1 MIDHSRKLDDI
12 IRFSREREKELECLY
27 RIEEILK
34 KPGLEI
40 DRALETI
47 VDAVPSGW
55 QYPEACRVR
64 IDVGTETYAPPG
76 FEETPWAQK
85 ADIFVQGKKAGE
97 IGVYYTKELPPA
109 DDGPFLTH
117 EARLLRAIADR
128 LGSFIFHRRIEQ
140 AVKDLPDIRPDE
152 GGGDW
157 KVVLELLRQTDRN
170 LFVAVTERMLNLL
183 CWRGVEEAER
193 LRERSGEPETAA
205 PDESS
210 GLVNRPGR
218 RAVLEITD
226 EKSREIFGI
235 AAEHYTDDQLLAYI
249 RNWIL
254 DDKLKFL
261 VRVASRNLPL
271 AEVIDALRQY
281 RDIHT
286 EGVELS
292 AASKKGVLVS
302 LIRRFLS
309 SQLNYIRIAKSYV
322 DVKDFFEFLD
332 RTIYSTESSGK
343 LGGKCA
349 GLFLARQIIE
359 KSPESN
365 DLLRGI
371 KTPRSWYITSDILLR
386 FLSYNNMD
394 EVAEQKYK
402 DVNQVRLEY
411 PHVIQTFKNAR
422 FPSEIVQ
429 ALSVVLDE
437 FGDRPLIIRSSSL
450 LEDSLGYSFSGKY
463 RSLFLANQGTKQERL
478 EALMDAIAEVYASV
492 FGPDPI
498 EYRAERGLLD
508 ISEEM
513 GIMIQEV
520 IGTRIGDY
528 FLPALAGVAFSRNEF
543 RWSPRI
549 KREDG
554 LIRMVPGLGTRA
566 VDRTSDDYPVLLA
579 PGQPGLRVNVA
590 IEEIVYYSPRKLD
603 VINLRT
609 NTFETMDAS
618 ELLRRHG
625 DSIPMLEKLVS
636 VHDGQ
641 NLRRPLAM
649 GVDAGADALYFTFEG
664 LISDN
669 VFVPRVNGLLKL
681 LEAKLGTPVDIEFA
695 HDGRDFYLLQCRP
708 QSFGEDAAPAPI
720 PKDVPRDSIVFS
732 ARSHVSNGRVP
743 DITHIVYVD
752 PEAYGALPER
762 SDLLAVGRAVGRLNK
777 LLPKRQFILMGPGR
791 WGSRGDIKLGV
802 NITYSDI
809 NKTAVLVEIARRTGG
824 YTPDLSFGTH
834 FFQDLVEGEIRY
846 LPLYPDDE
854 GIVFNERFLLGA
866 PNILAD
872 LLPEY
877 AHLAGALRLIDV
889 PASTGGKV
897 LRVLMNAELNEAIGI
912 LAEPHAGAE
921 LPAAPQDDAARPAE
935 QFWVWR
941 LRMAERIALET
952 DAARFGVAAMYV
964 FGSTKNATAGLKS
977 DIDLLVHFRGTAAQ
991 RADLLSW
998 LGGWSLALDE
1008 MNYQRTGYRTGG
1020 LLDVHVVTD
1029 EDIEKK
1035 TSYAIKIGAVTD
1047 AARQLPMKKT
1057 GE

>member
-1 MIDHSRKLDDI
+1 MIDNPKKLDDI
-12 IRFSREREKELECLY
+12 LRFSREREKELECLY

-34 KPGLEI
+34 KPGVET
-40 DRALETI
+40 DRTLTAI
-47 VDAVPSGW
+47 VEAVPSGW
-55 QYPEACRVR
+55 QHPEVCRAR
-64 IDVGTETYAPPG
+64 IDVGAETYAPRG
-76 FEETPWAQK
+76 FAETPWAQK
-85 ADIFVQGKKAGE
+85 ADILVQGKKAGE
-97 IGVYYTKELPPA
+97 IGVYYTKEMPPG

-128 LGSFIFHRRIEQ
+128 LGSFIFHRQIEQ
-140 AVKDLPDIRPDE
+140 AVKDIPDFRPGE

-157 KVVLELLRQTDRN
+157 QVVLDLLRQTDRN
-170 LFVAVTERMLNLL
+170 LFIAVTERMLNLL
-183 CWRGVEEAER
+183 SWSGVEEAER
-193 LRERSGEPETAA
+193 LRERAGEPEAAA

-218 RAVLEITD
+218 RAMLEITD
-226 EKSREIFGI
+226 ERSREIFGI

-249 RNWIL
+249 RKWIL

-281 RDIHT
+281 RDIRLD
-286 EGVELS
+286 GVELS

-322 DVKDFFEFLD
+322 DVRDFFEFLD
-332 RTIYSTESSGK
+332 RTIYSMESSGK

-365 DLLRGI
+365 ELLRGI
-371 KTPRSWYITSDILLR
+371 KTPRTWYITSDILLR

-402 DVNQVRLEY
+402 DINQVRLEY
-411 PHVIQTFKNAR
+411 PHVIQLFKNAR
-422 FPSEIVQ
+422 FPAEIVR

-463 RSLFLANQGTKQERL
+463 RSLFLANQGTKRERL

-520 IGTRIGDY
+520 IGARIGDH
-528 FLPALAGVAFSRNEF
+528 FLPVLAGVAFSRNEF

-590 IEEIVYYSPRKLD
+590 TEEIVYYSPRKLD
-603 VINLRT
+603 VINLKT

-618 ELLRRHG
+618 ELLRRSG
-625 DSIPMLEKLVS
+625 ASVPMLEKLVS
-636 VHDGQ
+636 IYDGQ
-641 NLRRPLAM
+641 SLRRPLAM
-649 GVDAGADALYFTFEG
+649 SVAPDTDTLFFTFEG

-669 VFVPRVNGLLKL
+669 VFVPRMHELLKL

-732 ARSHVSNGRVP
+732 ARRHVSNGRVP

-752 PEAYGALPER
+752 PEEYGNIPER
-762 SDLLAVGRAVGRLNK
+762 GDLVAVGRAVGRLNK

-809 NKTAVLVEIARRTGG
+809 NKTAVLIEIARRTGG

-846 LPLYPDDE
+846 LPLYPDDA
-854 GIVFNERFLLGA
+854 GIVFNERFLRGS
-866 PNILAD
+866 PNILPD

-889 PASTGGKV
+889 PAATGGKV

-912 LAEPHAGAE
+912 LAEPHAGTE
-921 LPAAPQDDAARPAE
+921 LPTAPRDDGGRPTE

-941 LRMAERIALET
+941 LHMAERIALEA
-952 DAARFGVAAMYV
+952 DPERFGVVAMYV

-977 DIDLLVHFRGTAAQ
+977 DIDLLVHFRGTAEQ
-991 RADLLSW
+991 RAELQLW
-998 LGGWSLALDE
+998 LEGWSLALDE

-1029 EDIEKK
+1029 GDIAAK
-1035 TSYAIKIGAVTD
+1035 TSHAVKIGAVTD
-1047 AARQLPMKKT
+1047 AARALPMKRK